1 MAGLCQADR
10 AGQYQRV
17 VSGCL
22 VVWEKLVQH
31 VSPIWKKGTALFA
44 CILVGAPDAPP
55 EVFVV
60 VEKGIDVDGYFV
72 PIGMLSVI

>member
-1 MAGLCQADR
+1 M
-10 AGQYQRV
+10 
-17 VSGCL
+17 
-22 VVWEKLVQH
+22 QH